1 MEQAGI
7 HYSREECGE
16 AVQVVADPD
25 RLQQILLNLLTNAV
39 KFTPS
44 GGNVSVECETA
55 GEETLIR
62 VSDTGRG
69 IPSDQL
75 ERIFEPFI
83 QVKSASNPDSGSKK
97 GFGLGL
103 AISRELARRM
113 NGELKATSTLGEGST
128 FTLTLRSP

>member
-1 MEQAGI
+1 
-7 HYSREECGE
+7 
-16 AVQVVADPD
+16 VKLVADPD

-44 GGNVSVECETA
+44 GGKVTVSCQTT
-55 GEETLIR
+55 GEHTLIN
-62 VSDTGRG
+62 VADTGRG

-75 ERIFEPFI
+75 ERIFEPFVQI
-83 QVKSASNPDSGSKK
+83 AGSAGGEPDTKK

-113 NGELKATSTLGEGST
+113 NGDLTVISTTGGGST
-128 FTLTLRSP
+128 FTLTLTSPPQDGGSTATLPGQDG